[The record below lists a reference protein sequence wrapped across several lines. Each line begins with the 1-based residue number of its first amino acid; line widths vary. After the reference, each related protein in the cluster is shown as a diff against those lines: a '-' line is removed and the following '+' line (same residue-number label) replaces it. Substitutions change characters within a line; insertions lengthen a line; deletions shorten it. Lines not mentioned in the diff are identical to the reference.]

1 MTPQIKDV
9 EVVVASLAPIPG
21 SKPIHTR
28 TQVDE
33 HRQRVEMTKLA
44 LKALARDAYY
54 TDAEI
59 RAGIA
64 FSDRKSRRTDPPGR
78 FVDRK
83 FYASEHTTAT
93 TCCAP
98 TRRWPYTQLLAART
112 AGHCA
117 EIHEADDVSNV
128 RRVCLALDRL
138 IRNEIVADVENLLK
152 KGIKARQA
160 RSVAGA

>member
-1 MTPQIKDV
+1 MTHQIGDV
-9 EVVVASLAPIPG
+9 EAVVASPAPIAS
-21 SKPIHTR
+21 SKANRTR
-28 TQVDE
+28 TEADE
-33 HRQRVEMTKLA
+33 RRQKVEVTTLA
-44 LKALARDAYY
+44 LKALARDADY

-59 RAGIA
+59 QAGIA
-64 FSDRKSRRTDPPGR
+64 FSDRKSRRTNPPGR
-78 FVDRK
+78 FVDKK

-93 TCCAP
+93 KSSVP

-117 EIHEADDVSNV
+117 EIHQADDVSNV
-128 RRVCLALDRL
+128 RRLCLALDRL

-160 RSVAGA
+160 RSVAVA